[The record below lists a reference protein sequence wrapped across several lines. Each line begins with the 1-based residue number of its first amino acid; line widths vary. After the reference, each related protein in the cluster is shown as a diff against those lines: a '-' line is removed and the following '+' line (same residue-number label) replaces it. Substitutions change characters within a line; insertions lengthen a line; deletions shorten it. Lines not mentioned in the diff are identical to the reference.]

1 MQTVDNETESQAKPL
16 TEFERESNR
25 LEEMKQAIRQQEYDL
40 EQKREAAE
48 AAERQA
54 KLEAYNALRED
65 ATGFR
70 ATAAKETDEA
80 SKRTYIQWAL
90 DADRQAVGLAREL
103 GLAVEEPLAEL
114 EPAEPSTL
122 DKVHSLLRHR
132 VGAAIQLILLVA
144 AILWASS
151 NFDSIGEHIKLV
163 NKSLPVEQQ
172 MNAYDETSN
181 QKFFFEKYVEFWD
194 LPVALGKL
202 LILVPFV
209 GLYLLPFI
217 KSRKD
222 FFTEFFEDLTPFQR
236 CLITFG
242 FAALFV
248 LHSAL
253 SHGVKP

>member
-1 MQTVDNETESQAKPL
+1 MQTENDVIDDQDENLS
-16 TEFERESNR
+16 EFDREQKK
-25 LEEMKQAIRQQEYDL
+25 LEQMKQHIRQQEFDL

-48 AAERQA
+48 AAERQR
-54 KLEAYNALRED
+54 KLEAYNALRDD

-70 ATAAKETDEA
+70 ATAAKEADEA
-80 SKRTYIQWAL
+80 SKKTYIQWAL
-90 DADRQAVGLAREL
+90 DADRQAVALAREL
-103 GLAVEEPLAEL
+103 GLAIDEPVAD

-122 DKVHSLLRHR
+122 EKVHSLLRHR
-132 VGAAIQLILLVA
+132 VGAVIQVILLVA
-144 AILWASS
+144 AIVWAST
-151 NFDSIGEHIKLV
+151 NFDNIGDHIKLV
-163 NKSLPVEQQ
+163 NKTLPVEQQ